1 MLSTVRKEDL
11 VNEGKGRGRHDLCY
25 AFLFRKEKIMKF
37 AERIFERATVKGVA
51 DYLLYGM
58 VPDKDD
64 RSYETRL
71 DDADLIFEK
80 VAKQYGEDGASILLS
95 AADELV
101 NENASIYM
109 ELGLQ
114 AGILLLADLF
124 QNICRGSN
132 QTVSSTDSNAH
143 KIHKEQNADT
153 VSDIDSDTT
162 ASVDTADTGKESKI
176 RHTVLQQFIRNRL
189 DTVLEDTLRKDRE
202 YQKSKK
208 NAEAKADRLTEDMFT
223 HEQWELIDDAME
235 ESNASASE
243 YGRVAYQQG
252 FLDALD
258 FFRDIRSMK
267 GDPV

>member
-1 MLSTVRKEDL
+1 MRKEDL
-11 VNEGKGRGRHDLCY
+11 VSEGKGRGRHDLCY
-25 AFLFRKEKIMKF
+25 AFLFGKEKIMKF

-80 VAKQYGEDGASILLS
+80 VAKQYGEDGASVLLS
-95 AADELV
+95 AANELV
-101 NENASIYM
+101 NDNASVYM

-114 AGILLLADLF
+114 AGILLINDLF
-124 QNICRGSN
+124 QNICRERN

-153 VSDIDSDTT
+153 VFDIDSDTVS
-162 ASVDTADTGKESKI
+162 AKTADTGKKPEI

-189 DTVLEDTLRKDRE
+189 DTALEDTLRKDRE

-223 HEQWELIDDAME
+223 HEQWDLIDDALE
-235 ESNASASE
+235 ESNVSASE

-252 FLDALD
+252 LLDALD

-267 GDPV
+267 GDPI